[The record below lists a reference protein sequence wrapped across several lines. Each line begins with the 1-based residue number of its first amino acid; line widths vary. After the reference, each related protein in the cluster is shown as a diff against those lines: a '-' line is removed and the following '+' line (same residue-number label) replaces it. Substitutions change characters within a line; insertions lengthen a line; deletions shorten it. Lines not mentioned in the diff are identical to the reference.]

1 MSWAGVAL
9 KGAPARVV
17 FIRPRENHGITSG
30 GIGISLAI
38 QPECKKMS
46 KHPVRLLSLVVF
58 VVVGVLLVLWWSGQR
73 GERPDASGDTGGE
86 AAKSTTSDVRELRL
100 GLNIAAGSALHA
112 AALRFS
118 EQVGEQSKGKLKVTV
133 FPDQQLG
140 SDDQMLEMA
149 RSGKLDLVLTPTAKL
164 SAAIPAMQYADLPF
178 YFASRE
184 ELYAMLDGEPGRML
198 LSKLNAIDLV
208 GLAFWENGFK
218 QFTANTPIRRPQ
230 DFARQR
236 IRTMKSRIIADQ
248 FEVLGAQAIPIDFH
262 ATYKALADGA
272 VDGEENPLVA
282 IVGMRFHEVQKHL
295 TLSNHAYLAYVFSA
309 SKAVF
314 ESLSPELR
322 EIVRRNAQEL
332 TVWERQETSRR
343 EAQFIETIRAAG
355 VEIHTLTPEERE
367 DFRKVL
373 APIADK
379 FGFEV
384 GYDLLVKT
392 EELRYRREEA
402 SPAASGGRRPPLVV
416 GIDADF
422 SMRSAQGGG
431 GIYRGVQLAVEEI
444 NAAGGIRGVPL
455 RLVGLDHATNGQT
468 GRQNLARFAAMPS
481 LLAVVGGV
489 QTAVIADELEDIHRL
504 QIPFLIPWGTGRGLV
519 DHGHRPNYT
528 FRVSIGDNLAA
539 PFLLE
544 RALRGGGRVVVL
556 LERSA
561 WGRSNDEVLKPI
573 VDKLPAGRVEI
584 EWFNVGDASTEAK
597 LQAIARSDASG
608 LVLVANAIESQKIVQ
623 ALARQDKPLP
633 VFAHM
638 GLTSGNFWQTT
649 QVALQRVDLRFV
661 QSILM
666 DDAGSHP
673 RFRKFLQHY
682 RERYGLGPDEMVPSL
697 IASVHGYELTHML
710 ARAARQVRP
719 DDHAAVRN
727 ALESLGAYPG
737 VLRDY
742 NPPFTAERHDALERG
757 QLRLARFDARGRI
770 VAAE

>member
-1 MSWAGVAL
+1 MR
-9 KGAPARVV
+9 KHQ
-17 FIRPRENHGITSG
+17 IR
-30 GIGISLAI
+30 A
-38 QPECKKMS
+38 
-46 KHPVRLLSLVVF
+46 LSLVVF
-58 VVVGVLLVLWWSGQR
+58 VVLGVLLVLWWSGPR
-73 GERPDASGDTGGE
+73 EGRPGASGGTAGE
-86 AAKSTTSDVRELRL
+86 AVTSTASDVRELRL

-112 AALRFS
+112 AALRFA

-164 SAAIPAMQYADLPF
+164 SSAIPAMQYADLPF
-178 YFASRE
+178 YFTSRE

-198 LSKLNAIDLV
+198 LSKLGGINLV

-230 DFARQR
+230 DFAKLR

-282 IVGMRFHEVQKHL
+282 IVGMRFHEVQKYL

-309 SKAVF
+309 SKTVF
-314 ESLSPELR
+314 ESLSPEMR
-322 EIVRRNAQEL
+322 EVVRRNAQAL
-332 TVWERQETSRR
+332 TVWEREETSRR
-343 EAQFIETIRAAG
+343 EAQFIETVRAAG
-355 VEIHTLTPEERE
+355 VEIHTLTPDERE
-367 DFRKVL
+367 AFRKAL

-379 FGFEV
+379 FGFDV

-392 EELRYRREEA
+392 EELRHQRQEGAQASAGVRR
-402 SPAASGGRRPPLVV
+402 PPPLVV

-431 GIYRGVQLAVEEI
+431 AIYRGVQLAVEEI
-444 NAAGGIRGVPL
+444 NADGGIRGVPL
-455 RLVGLDHATNGQT
+455 RVVGLDHATNAQV

-519 DHGHRPNYT
+519 EHGHRPNYT
-528 FRVSIGDNLAA
+528 FRVSVSDSLAA

-544 RALRGGGRVVVL
+544 HALRVGGRVVVL

-573 VDKLPAGRVEI
+573 IDKLPAGRVEI
-584 EWFNVGDASTEAK
+584 EWFNVGDAGTEAR
-597 LQAIARSDASG
+597 LHAIAGSDVAA
-608 LVLVANAIESQKIVQ
+608 LVLVSNALESQKIVQ

-633 VFAHM
+633 VFAHVA
-638 GLTSGNFWQTT
+638 LTGGNFWQTT
-649 QVALQRVDLRFV
+649 QGALQHVDLRFV

-666 DDAGSHP
+666 DDASTHP
-673 RFRKFLQHY
+673 RFRKFLDHY
-682 RERYGLGPDEMVPSL
+682 RERYGLGRDEMVPSL
-697 IASVHGYELTHML
+697 IASVHAYELTLML
-710 ARAARQVRP
+710 ARAARQARP
-719 DDHAAVRN
+719 DDHAAVRS

-742 NPPFTAERHDALERG
+742 KQPFTAERHDALDRG

>member
-1 MSWAGVAL
+1 
-9 KGAPARVV
+9 
-17 FIRPRENHGITSG
+17 
-30 GIGISLAI
+30 
-38 QPECKKMS
+38 MS
-46 KHPVRLLSLVVF
+46 KHPIRVLSLAVF
-58 VVVGVLLVLWWSGQR
+58 VVIGVLLVLWWVGPR
-73 GERPDASGDTGGE
+73 GERPEASNGTAGPG
-86 AAKSTTSDVRELRL
+86 ATASDVRELRL

-112 AALRFS
+112 AALRFA

-164 SAAIPAMQYADLPF
+164 SSAIPAMQYADLPF
-178 YFASRE
+178 YFTSRE
-184 ELYAMLDGEPGRML
+184 ELYAMLDSEPGRML
-198 LSKLNAIDLV
+198 LSKLNRIDLV

-218 QFTANTPIRRPQ
+218 QFTANMPIRRPQ
-230 DFARQR
+230 DFAKLR

-282 IVGMRFHEVQKHL
+282 IVGMRFHEVQKYL

-309 SKAVF
+309 SKTVF
-314 ESLSPELR
+314 ESLSPEMR
-322 EIVRRNAQEL
+322 EVIRRNAQTL
-332 TVWERQETSRR
+332 TVWEREETSRR
-343 EAQFIETIRAAG
+343 EAQFIETVRAAG

-367 DFRKVL
+367 AFRKAL

-379 FGFEV
+379 FGFDV

-392 EELRYRREEA
+392 EELRHQRQEGA
-402 SPAASGGRRPPLVV
+402 QAAAGARRPPLVV

-431 GIYRGVQLAVEEI
+431 AIYRGVQLAVEEI
-444 NAAGGIRGVPL
+444 NADGGIRGVPL
-455 RLVGLDHATNGQT
+455 RVVGLDHATNAQV

-519 DHGHRPNYT
+519 EHGHRPNYT
-528 FRVSIGDNLAA
+528 FRVSVSDSLAA

-544 RALRGGGRVVVL
+544 HALRVGGRVVVL

-573 VDKLPAGRVEI
+573 IEKLPAGRVEI
-584 EWFNVGDASTEAK
+584 EWFNVGDAGTEARVR
-597 LQAIARSDASG
+597 AITGREAGAV
-608 LVLVANAIESQKIVQ
+608 VLVANAVESQKIVQ
-623 ALARQDKPLP
+623 AMARQEKTPP
-633 VFAHM
+633 VFAHV
-638 GLTSGNFWQTT
+638 GLTGGDFWQTT
-649 QVALQRVDLRFV
+649 QGALQRVDLRFV
-661 QSILM
+661 QSVLL
-666 DDAGSHP
+666 DDAATNP

-682 RERYGLGPDEMVPSL
+682 RERYALGRDEMVPSL
-697 IASVHGYELTHML
+697 IASVHAYELTHML
-710 ARAARQVRP
+710 AKAARQAGG
-719 DDHAAVRN
+719 DDHAAVRS
-727 ALESLGAYPG
+727 ALESLHAYPG

-742 NPPFTAERHDALERG
+742 NPPFTVARHDALERG

>member
-1 MSWAGVAL
+1 
-9 KGAPARVV
+9 
-17 FIRPRENHGITSG
+17 
-30 GIGISLAI
+30 
-38 QPECKKMS
+38 MS
-46 KHPVRLLSLVVF
+46 KHLIRVLSLAVF
-58 VVVGVLLVLWWSGQR
+58 VVIGVLLVLWWVGPR
-73 GERPDASGDTGGE
+73 GERPEASNGTAGPG
-86 AAKSTTSDVRELRL
+86 ATASDVRELRL

-112 AALRFS
+112 AALRFA

-164 SAAIPAMQYADLPF
+164 SSAIPAMQYADLPF
-178 YFASRE
+178 YFTSRE
-184 ELYAMLDGEPGRML
+184 ELYAMLDSEPGRML
-198 LSKLNAIDLV
+198 LSKLNRIDLV

-230 DFARQR
+230 DFAKLR

-282 IVGMRFHEVQKHL
+282 IVGMRFHEVQKYL

-309 SKAVF
+309 SKTVF
-314 ESLSPELR
+314 ESLSPEMR
-322 EIVRRNAQEL
+322 EVIRRNAQTL
-332 TVWERQETSRR
+332 TVWEREETSRR
-343 EAQFIETIRAAG
+343 EAQFIETVRAAG

-367 DFRKVL
+367 AFRKAL

-379 FGFEV
+379 FGFDV

-392 EELRYRREEA
+392 EELRHQRQEGAQAAAGARRL
-402 SPAASGGRRPPLVV
+402 PLVV

-431 GIYRGVQLAVEEI
+431 AIYRGVQLAVEEI
-444 NAAGGIRGVPL
+444 NADGGIRGVPL
-455 RLVGLDHATNGQT
+455 RVVGLDHATNAQV

-519 DHGHRPNYT
+519 EHGHRPNYT
-528 FRVSIGDNLAA
+528 FRVSVSDSLAA

-544 RALRGGGRVVVL
+544 HALRVGGRVVVL

-573 VDKLPAGRVEI
+573 IEKLPAGRVEI
-584 EWFNVGDASTEAK
+584 EWFNVGDAGTEARVR
-597 LQAIARSDASG
+597 AITGREAGAV
-608 LVLVANAIESQKIVQ
+608 VLVANAVESQKIVQ
-623 ALARQDKPLP
+623 AMARQEKTPP
-633 VFAHM
+633 VFAHV
-638 GLTSGNFWQTT
+638 GLTGGDFWQTT
-649 QVALQRVDLRFV
+649 QGALQRVDLRFV
-661 QSILM
+661 QSVLL
-666 DDAGSHP
+666 DDAATNP

-682 RERYGLGPDEMVPSL
+682 RERYALGRDEMLPSL
-697 IASVHGYELTHML
+697 IASVHAYELTHML
-710 ARAARQVRP
+710 AKAARQAGS
-719 DDHAAVRN
+719 DDHAAVRS
-727 ALESLGAYPG
+727 ALESLHAYPG

-742 NPPFTAERHDALERG
+742 NPPFTVARHDALERG

>member
-1 MSWAGVAL
+1 
-9 KGAPARVV
+9 
-17 FIRPRENHGITSG
+17 
-30 GIGISLAI
+30 
-38 QPECKKMS
+38 MS
-46 KHPVRLLSLVVF
+46 KHPIRVLSLAVF
-58 VVVGVLLVLWWSGQR
+58 VVIGVLLVLWWVGPR
-73 GERPDASGDTGGE
+73 GERPEASNGTAGPG
-86 AAKSTTSDVRELRL
+86 ATASDVRELRL

-112 AALRFS
+112 AALRFA

-164 SAAIPAMQYADLPF
+164 SSAIPAMQYADLPF
-178 YFASRE
+178 YFTSRE
-184 ELYAMLDGEPGRML
+184 ELYAMLDSEPGRML
-198 LSKLNAIDLV
+198 LSKLNGIDLV

-230 DFARQR
+230 DFAKLR

-282 IVGMRFHEVQKHL
+282 IVGMRFHEVQKYL

-309 SKAVF
+309 SKTVF
-314 ESLSPELR
+314 ESLSPEMR
-322 EIVRRNAQEL
+322 EVIRRNAQTL
-332 TVWERQETSRR
+332 TVWEREETSRR
-343 EAQFIETIRAAG
+343 EAQFIETVRAAG

-367 DFRKVL
+367 AFRKAL

-379 FGFEV
+379 FGFDV

-392 EELRYRREEA
+392 EELRHQRQEGA
-402 SPAASGGRRPPLVV
+402 QAAAGARRPPLVV

-431 GIYRGVQLAVEEI
+431 AIYRGVQLAVEEI
-444 NAAGGIRGVPL
+444 NADGGIRGVPL
-455 RLVGLDHATNGQT
+455 RVVGLDHATNAQV

-519 DHGHRPNYT
+519 EHGHRPNYT
-528 FRVSIGDNLAA
+528 FRVSVSDSLAA

-544 RALRGGGRVVVL
+544 HALRVGGRVVVL

-573 VDKLPAGRVEI
+573 IEKLPAGRVEI
-584 EWFNVGDASTEAK
+584 EWFNVGDAGTEARVR
-597 LQAIARSDASG
+597 AITGREAGAV
-608 LVLVANAIESQKIVQ
+608 VLVANAVESQKIVQ
-623 ALARQDKPLP
+623 AMARQEKTPP
-633 VFAHM
+633 VFAHV
-638 GLTSGNFWQTT
+638 GLTGGDFWQTT
-649 QVALQRVDLRFV
+649 QGALQRVDLRFV
-661 QSILM
+661 QSVLL
-666 DDAGSHP
+666 DDAATNP

-682 RERYGLGPDEMVPSL
+682 RERYALGRDEMLPSL
-697 IASVHGYELTHML
+697 IASVHAYELTHML
-710 ARAARQVRP
+710 AKAARQAGG
-719 DDHAAVRN
+719 DDHAAVRS
-727 ALESLGAYPG
+727 ALESLHAYPG

-742 NPPFTAERHDALERG
+742 NPPFTVARHDALERG

>member
-1 MSWAGVAL
+1 
-9 KGAPARVV
+9 
-17 FIRPRENHGITSG
+17 
-30 GIGISLAI
+30 
-38 QPECKKMS
+38 MS
-46 KHPVRLLSLVVF
+46 KQAIRALSLVVF
-58 VVVGVLLVLWWSGQR
+58 VVVGVLLVLWSSQR
-73 GERPDASGDTGGE
+73 GERPEASGGVAGGGART
-86 AAKSTTSDVRELRL
+86 AASDVRELRL

-112 AALRFS
+112 AAVRFA
-118 EQVGEQSKGKLKVTV
+118 EQVGEQSKGRLKVTV

-164 SAAIPAMQYADLPF
+164 SSAIPAMQYADLPF
-178 YFASRE
+178 YFSGRE

-230 DFARQR
+230 DFAKMR

-295 TLSNHAYLAYVFSA
+295 TVSNHAYLAYVFSI

-322 EIVRRNAQEL
+322 EVIRRSAQEL
-332 TVWERQETSRR
+332 TVWERQETFRR
-343 EAQFIETIRAAG
+343 EAQFIDTVRAAG

-367 DFRKVL
+367 AFRKAL

-392 EELRYRREEA
+392 EELRYQREEVA
-402 SPAASGGRRPPLVV
+402 QAANPGRRPAALVLGV
-416 GIDADF
+416 DADF

-431 GIYRGVQLAVEEI
+431 AIYRGVQLAAEEI
-444 NAAGGIRGVPL
+444 NAEGGVRGVPL
-455 RLVGLDHATNGQT
+455 RVIGLDHATSSLV
-468 GRQNLARFAAMPS
+468 GRKNLERFAAMPS
-481 LLAVVGGV
+481 LLGVVGGV

-504 QIPFLIPWGTGRGLV
+504 KIPFLIPWGTGRGLV
-519 DHGHRPNYT
+519 EHGYRPNYT
-528 FRVSIGDNLAA
+528 FRVSISDTLAA

-561 WGRSNDEVLKPI
+561 WGRSNDEVLKPVI
-573 VDKLPAGRVEI
+573 ERLPAGRVEI
-584 EWFNVGDASTEAK
+584 EWFNVGDAGTEAK
-597 LQAIARSDASG
+597 LRAICDGNAAAM
-608 LVLVANAIESQKIVQ
+608 VLVANAVESQKIVQ
-623 ALARQDKPLP
+623 MLARQDKPLP
-633 VFAHM
+633 VFAHA

-649 QVALQRVDLRFV
+649 QGALQRVDLRFV

-666 DDAGSHP
+666 DDATTHP
-673 RFRKFLQHY
+673 RFRKFLQRY
-682 RERYGLGPDEMVPSL
+682 RERYGLGRDEMVPSL
-697 IASVHGYELTHML
+697 IATVHAYELTHML
-710 ARAARQVRP
+710 ARAARRVRP
-719 DDHAAVRN
+719 DDHAAVRG
-727 ALESLGAYPG
+727 ALEALGAYQG

-742 NPPFTAERHDALERG
+742 NPPFSADRHDALERG

-770 VAAE
+770 VVAE